1 MKRLLLCL
9 LAGGTLSALP
19 AIAQDKQDEH
29 ASHHPQG
36 AAAQD
41 GAPDA
46 GEHKGQAMM
55 DNMKKMQ
62 ELMARIHATTDPA
75 EREALMKEHLK
86 AMREQAKMMHAMAD
100 DMGGMMGDK
109 GGMMRDGGGMMGD
122 KDGMMG
128 NGGGMMGNE
137 SESDKGKPSDGT
149 SSEKKKGMMM
159 GGMMKMHQMM
169 QKRMGM
175 MQMMIEQMLE
185 REAVEAGAQKQH

>member
-1 MKRLLLCL
+1 MKNLLLCL
-9 LAGGTLSALP
+9 LFSGTLSVLP
-19 AIAQDKQDEH
+19 VMAQDKQDEH

-36 AAAQD
+36 SAAQD
-41 GAPDA
+41 GASDA

-55 DNMKKMQ
+55 DNMKKIQ

-109 GGMMRDGGGMMGD
+109 GGMMGDGGGMMGD
-122 KDGMMG
+122 
-128 NGGGMMGNE
+128 E
-137 SESDKGKPSDGT
+137 SESDKGKPADGT

-159 GGMMKMHQMM
+159 GAMMKMHKMM

-185 REAVEAGAQKQH
+185 REAVESGVEHQH

>member
-1 MKRLLLCL
+1 MRHLLLWL
-9 LAGGTLSALP
+9 LFSGTLSVLP
-19 AIAQDKQDEH
+19 VVAQDKQDEH

-36 AAAQD
+36 AAEQD
-41 GAPDA
+41 RAPDA
-46 GEHKGQAMM
+46 DEHKGQAMM
-55 DNMKKMQ
+55 DNMKKIQ

-109 GGMMRDGGGMMGD
+109 GGMMGDQGGMMG
-122 KDGMMG
+122 G
-128 NGGGMMGNE
+128 E
-137 SESDKGKPSDGT
+137 SEGDKEKPSDGM

-159 GGMMKMHQMM
+159 MGGMMKMHKMM

-175 MQMMIEQMLE
+175 MQMMMEQMLE
-185 REAVEAGAQKQH
+185 REAVKAGAQQR

>member
-9 LAGGTLSALP
+9 LVSGTFSVLP
-19 AIAQDKQDEH
+19 VMAQDKQDEH

-46 GEHKGQAMM
+46 AEQKGQAMM
-55 DNMKKMQ
+55 DNMKKIQ
-62 ELMARIHATTDPA
+62 ALMARIHATTDPA

-86 AMREQAKMMHAMAD
+86 AMREQANMMHAMAE

-109 GGMMRDGGGMMGD
+109 GGMMGD

-128 NGGGMMGNE
+128 DGGGMMGNE

-185 REAVEAGAQKQH
+185 REAVESEVERQH

>member
-55 DNMKKMQ
+55 DNMKKIQ

-75 EREALMKEHLK
+75 ERDALMKEHLK

-109 GGMMRDGGGMMGD
+109 GGMMGDKGSMMGS
-122 KDGMMG
+122 
-128 NGGGMMGNE
+128 E
-137 SESDKGKPSDGT
+137 SESDKEKPSEGT
-149 SSEKKKGMMM
+149 SSEKKKGMMGGMMM